1 MKFFGK
7 EMKELYMVFNNRKV
21 MANLDLTT
29 LAAMFPSK
37 IVGLL

>member
-1 MKFFGK
+1 
-7 EMKELYMVFNNRKV
+7 MKELYMVLITARF